1 MKVYPIIFDINPKS
15 GLSTEETIVYIKGQN
30 FNQKEKDKKWNG
42 KYILKNIFIL
52 LSKKTSGS
60 KIWNKNC

>member
-42 KYILKNIFIL
+42 KYILKNIFIIII
-52 LSKKTSGS
+52 KK
-60 KIWNKNC
+60 N